1 MSFYRLAP
9 HIGPESGSLACFR
22 NSFQA
27 IGSRM
32 WLQWGCKWELREKLA
47 EATSCRNLILRVG
60 KKSLKDFKLEIGFLF
75 EKITLNF
82 C

>member
-1 MSFYRLAP
+1 M
-9 HIGPESGSLACFR
+9 CFLR
-22 NSFQA
+22 VLCGVQ
-27 IGSRM
+27 
-32 WLQWGCKWELREKLA
+32 ELREKLA

>member
-1 MSFYRLAP
+1 
-9 HIGPESGSLACFR
+9 
-22 NSFQA
+22 
-27 IGSRM
+27 M
-32 WLQWGCKWELREKLA
+32 WLQWGYKWELREKLA